1 MVAARLE
8 CGQQALLHEIT
19 VLRIARPTSGLPGD
33 MRARP
38 LSQGRHVM
46 TEDEAVKCL
55 NGANAEF
62 GTSAS
67 RARRTQCRAREPSRG
82 DAFPGTVVSQNIKAI
97 NDALQIMQL
106 EIRSCSKGGKLY
118 HALVNQ
124 ARARGESAPS
134 TIDSRE
140 RVCAAR

>member
-1 MVAARLE
+1 M
-8 CGQQALLHEIT
+8 
-19 VLRIARPTSGLPGD
+19 
-33 MRARP
+33 
-38 LSQGRHVM
+38 
-46 TEDEAVKCL
+46 
-55 NGANAEF
+55 
-62 GTSAS
+62 
-67 RARRTQCRAREPSRG
+67 
-82 DAFPGTVVSQNIKAI
+82 SQNIKAI